1 MGKAGRPNMST
12 IRAEGG
18 GRVLKDVMEERTNGR
33 ESIMVN
39 PIRTSK
45 GGLGGSLWET
55 STGGTWTMLRELRL
69 DVCWRI

>member
-1 MGKAGRPNMST
+1 MGRAGRPNMST

-18 GRVLKDVMEERTNGR
+18 GRLWMDVMEERRNGR
-33 ESIMVN
+33 ESSMVN
-39 PIRTSK
+39 PIRTAK

-55 STGGTWTMLRELRL
+55 SMGGTWTMLREVRL